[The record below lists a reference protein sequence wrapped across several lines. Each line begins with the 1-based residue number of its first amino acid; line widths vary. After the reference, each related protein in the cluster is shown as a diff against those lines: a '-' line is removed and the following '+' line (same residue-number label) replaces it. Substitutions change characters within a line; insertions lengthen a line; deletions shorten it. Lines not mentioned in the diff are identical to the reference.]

1 MRLLR
6 NQRFTLDAV
15 GMLMS
20 AVLYVTSI
28 YTESPLQD
36 LLVGV
41 ATSFIFVIILDLL
54 VTMQPRII
62 ARDRVRFFGSELAQ
76 IETTMVYPDF
86 VLHKDVQ
93 QALAEHNQQLLFQR
107 PTSQFTGLTVHRI
120 DMPKLVAANDIQALL
135 YVSNIFDSTTDCPN
149 VMVADGAILQDC
161 DRSFISFGLSSN
173 DCTHLYIHESRDPL
187 FAIVEDG
194 QGSEYLR
201 LRNGKEYRSTGLR
214 QYGVILRHAPNPE
227 EHPGRRWMLVAGL
240 GPVATPGAGW
250 YLSHHWRALARQM
263 PASRDFV
270 AVISVGSYTDRA
282 PRLEEVLV
290 DEPPAGEA

>member
-6 NQRFTLDAV
+6 SQRFTLDAV
-15 GMLMS
+15 GMLIS

-28 YTESPLQD
+28 YTDSPLRD

-54 VTMQPRII
+54 VMTQPKII

-76 IETTMVYPDF
+76 VETTMVYPDF

-93 QALAEHNQQLLFQR
+93 QALPEHNLQLLFQR
-107 PTSQFTGLTVHRI
+107 PTSKFTGLAVHHI
-120 DMPKLVAANDIQALL
+120 AVPKVVAANDIQALL

-149 VMVADGAILQDC
+149 VIVADGLILQDC

-173 DCTHLYIHESRDPL
+173 DCTHLYIHESSKPL
-187 FAIVEDG
+187 FVIVEDA

-201 LRNGKEYRSTGLR
+201 LRNGKEYRSSRLR
-214 QYGVILRHAPNPE
+214 QYGVILRHAPDPK
-227 EHPGRRWMLVAGL
+227 EHPDRRWMLVAGL

-250 YLSHHWRALARQM
+250 YLSRHWRALARQV
-263 PASRDFV
+263 PADRDFV

-290 DEPPAGEA
+290 DEPPAD